1 MSNSPY
7 FDRNR
12 IRNFCIVAHIDH
24 GKSTLADRILE
35 VCGAMTGRE
44 TVEQVLDSM
53 DLERERGITIK
64 ASAVHLSYQADDG
77 QEYQLNLIDT
87 PGHVDFSYEVSRSL
101 TACEGALLLV
111 DVSQG
116 VEAQTV
122 ANAYLAIDNDLEIIP
137 VLNKIDIPNT
147 DPALAGRQLG
157 EMFGFTAAETLATS
171 AKTGQGVREVLEAVV
186 RRVPAPSGEVDAP
199 LRALIFDSEYN
210 AYRGIIAYVRVFEG
224 EITRGT
230 PVVMMATGK
239 AFEVDEVGVLTPK
252 MTPTERLAA
261 GDVGYL
267 CAGIK
272 NARECRV
279 GDTITSRARPAAE
292 PLPGYREAKP
302 MVFAGLYPTESSDYA
317 PLKDALDKLILNDAA
332 LHYEPET
339 SGALGFGFRCGFLG
353 LLHMEIVQERLE
365 REYDLDLVA
374 TAPSVVYRAFLRTG
388 EVLDIENPAAFPD
401 EGLLDHVEEPYIRA
415 TIMCPEE
422 YVGPCMQLSQS
433 RRGIFKDMQHSVG
446 GRVTLTYLLPLAE
459 ILLEYYDQLKSLSRG
474 YASLDYDFGGYQL
487 GDLVKVNVLIN
498 YEPVDALAFL
508 VHKEFAQTRAH
519 TVVERLRKLL
529 PRQLFEIRIQAAIGR
544 RVIAASR
551 ISPLRKNVIAKCYG
565 GDITRKRKLLEKQ
578 KAGKK
583 RMKQV
588 GNVEVPQE
596 AFMSLLKI

>member
-1 MSNSPY
+1 MSNSSY
-7 FDRNR
+7 FERNR

-44 TVEQVLDSM
+44 AVDQVLDSM

-147 DPALAGRQLG
+147 DPGLAERQLG
-157 EMFGFTAAETLATS
+157 EMFGFTAAEILSTS
-171 AKTGQGVREVLEAVV
+171 AKTGQGVREVLETVV
-186 RRVPAPSGEVDAP
+186 RRVPPPRGEVGTP

-210 AYRGIIAYVRVFEG
+210 SYRGIIAYVRVFEG

-230 PVVMMATGK
+230 PVAMMATGK

-292 PLPGYREAKP
+292 PLPGYREPKP

-317 PLKDALDKLILNDAA
+317 LLKDALDKLILNDAA

-353 LLHMEIVQERLE
+353 LLHVEIVQERLE

-388 EVLDIENPAAFPD
+388 EVLDIGNPAAFPD

-474 YASLDYDFGGYQL
+474 YASLDYDFGGYQP

-519 TVVERLRKLL
+519 TIVERLRKLL

>member
-1 MSNSPY
+1 MSSPPP

-35 VCGAMTGRE
+35 VCGAVTGRE
-44 TVEQVLDSM
+44 AVDQVLDSM

-64 ASAVHLSYQADDG
+64 ASAVHLDYSAADG
-77 QEYQLNLIDT
+77 ETYQLNLIDT

-101 TACEGALLLV
+101 TSCEGALLLV

-122 ANAYLAIDNDLEIIP
+122 ANAYLAIDNSLEIIP

-147 DPALAGRQLG
+147 DTALVVSQL
-157 EMFGFTAAETLATS
+157 EDIFGFVPSDILATS
-171 AKTGQGVREVLEAVV
+171 AKTGEGVLEVLEAVV
-186 RRVPAPSGEVDAP
+186 RRIPPPKGDTEAP

-210 AYRGIIAYVRVFEG
+210 AYRGIIAYVRVMEG
-224 EITRGT
+224 VIRKGM
-230 PVVMMATGK
+230 PVVMMATGRT
-239 AFEVDEVGVLTPK
+239 FEVDEVGVLTPA
-252 MTPTERLAA
+252 MTPTGQLSA

-272 NARECRV
+272 DARECRV
-279 GDTITSRARPAAE
+279 GDTITSRAHPAVE
-292 PLPGYREAKP
+292 PLPGYREPKA
-302 MVFAGLYPTESSDYA
+302 MVFAGFYPTEATDYA

-365 REYDLDLVA
+365 REYGIDLVA
-374 TAPSVVYRAFLRTG
+374 TAPSVVYRVFLRNG
-388 EVLDIENPAAFPD
+388 EVRDIENPAHFPD
-401 EGLLDHVEEPYIRA
+401 EGDIDHVEEPYIRA
-415 TIMCPEE
+415 TIMCPED

-433 RRGIFKDMQHSVG
+433 RRGIFKDMQHSAG

-459 ILLEYYDQLKSLSRG
+459 ILLEYYDQLKSLTRG
-474 YASLDYDFGGYQL
+474 YASLDYEFDAYQPA
-487 GDLVKVNVLIN
+487 DLVKVGLLIN
-498 YEPVDALAFL
+498 HEPVDALAFL
-508 VHKEFAQTRAH
+508 VHKEFAQSRAH

-529 PRQLFEIRIQAAIGR
+529 PKQLFEIRIQAAIGR
-544 RVIAASR
+544 RVIASSR
-551 ISPLRKNVIAKCYG
+551 ISALRKNVIAKCYG

-588 GNVEVPQE
+588 GSVEVPQE

>member
-1 MSNSPY
+1 MTNEPL

-35 VCGAMTGRE
+35 VCGALTGRDP
-44 TVEQVLDSM
+44 VDQVLDTM

-64 ASAVHLSYQADDG
+64 SSAVHLSYQADDG
-77 QEYQLNLIDT
+77 QTYQLNLIDT
-87 PGHVDFSYEVSRSL
+87 PGHVDFNYEVSRSL
-101 TACEGALLLV
+101 LACEGALLLV

-122 ANAYLAIDNDLEIIP
+122 ANAYLAIDNNLDIIP
-137 VLNKIDIPNT
+137 VINKIDMPNV
-147 DPALAGRQLG
+147 DRSMAEQQLG
-157 EMFGFTAAETLATS
+157 DMFGFIPQEILATS
-171 AKTGQGVREVLEAVV
+171 AKTGEGVHEVLEAIVK
-186 RRVPAPSGEVDAP
+186 RVPPPTGAVEAP

-210 AYRGIIAYVRVFEG
+210 PYRGIIAYVRVVEG
-224 EITRGT
+224 EITRGL
-230 PVVMMATGK
+230 PVLMMATGK

-252 MTPTERLAA
+252 MTPTDRLTA

-272 NARECRV
+272 DARECRV

-292 PLPGYREAKP
+292 ALPGYREPKA
-302 MVFAGLYPTESSDYA
+302 MVFAGLYPTESTDYA
-317 PLKDALDKLILNDAA
+317 VLKDALDKLILNDAA
-332 LHYEPET
+332 LRYEPET

-365 REYDLDLVA
+365 REYDIDLVA
-374 TAPSVVYRAFLRTG
+374 TAPNVVYRAFLRTG
-388 EVLDIENPAAFPD
+388 EVLDVENPAAFPD
-401 EGLLDHVEEPYIRA
+401 EGLSERVEEPYIRA

-422 YVGPCMQLSQS
+422 YVGPCMQLSQG
-433 RRGIFKDMQHSVG
+433 RRGIFKDMQHSAV

-474 YASLDYDFGGYQL
+474 YASLDYEFDEYRPGE
-487 GDLVKVNVLIN
+487 LVKVNVLIN
-498 YEPVDALAFL
+498 HEPVDALAFL
-508 VHKEFAQTRAH
+508 VHKEFAQSRAH
-519 TVVERLRKLL
+519 TVVERLRGLL
-529 PRQLFEIRIQAAIGR
+529 PRQMFEIRVQAAIGG
-544 RVIAASR
+544 RVISSAK
-551 ISPLRKNVIAKCYG
+551 ISALRKNVIAKCYG

-588 GNVEVPQE
+588 GSVQVPQE
-596 AFMSLLKI
+596 AFMSLLKL